1 LVEEPEV
8 THEVIAD
15 DVALPKSSWLTS
27 PFWVLAL
34 LVASLLAAPFWIERG
49 ARQRIGRETAAL
61 SASVGAVDAL
71 VEMQGAI
78 LAGSEERLT
87 TAASRYASL
96 RPQDREEVSAHL
108 DSFLAGGAG
117 HVVTE
122 GSPAEAASERLG
134 LALTEKLAAERRRM
148 AAATGRLEEFREGP
162 LGAAHALAC
171 GLALLGIAGGVL
183 AYLLVRRHQRLSA
196 EWSAR
201 AGARAEELEQFASR
215 VAHDIVSPLG
225 AVTAG
230 VHMLSQKLQFDSR
243 ALAVANTVRG
253 SVDRVA
259 AIVDELLRFAWSG
272 GRAAP
277 GESADLAAAI
287 EAVREE
293 LVPAARARGV
303 TLTFEPV
310 PEVKVACA
318 EAAVIVVLQNL
329 VRNAI
334 KHIGNGPKRIIHA
347 GASVLAGSVRLFVR
361 DNGPGIPPGMEEAV
375 FEPYVRVDGTKAP
388 GMGLGLATVKRIV
401 ESRSGSVGV
410 MSEPEKGAIFWVEL
424 PLADAGLH

>member
-1 LVEEPEV
+1 V

-61 SASVGAVDAL
+61 ATSVSAVDAL
-71 VEMQGAI
+71 IGMQGA
-78 LAGSEERLT
+78 LHAASEEQLT
-87 TAASRYASL
+87 TASSRYVAL
-96 RPQDREEVSAHL
+96 RPLDGDEISAAV
-108 DSFLAGGAG
+108 DSFLASDTNFVAA
-117 HVVTE
+117 
-122 GSPAEAASERLG
+122 SRASERLG

-148 AAATGRLEEFREGP
+148 AAATDRLEQFREGP
-162 LGAAHALAC
+162 LGLAHALAC
-171 GLALLGIAGGVL
+171 GLAALGIAGGVL

-201 AGARAEELEQFASR
+201 TGARAQELEQFASR

-277 GESADLAAAI
+277 GESADLTAAI
-287 EAVREE
+287 EAVRDE
-293 LVPAARARGV
+293 LVPAALARGV

-318 EAAVIVVLQNL
+318 EAAVIVVLENL

-347 GASVLAGSVRLFVR
+347 GASVVAGSVRLFVR

-375 FEPYVRVDGTKAP
+375 FEPYVRVEGTKAP

-410 MSEPEKGAIFWVEL
+410 MSEPQKGAIFWVEL